1 MNIQQIQ
8 NSKTKLI
15 GKTIK
20 YQEQI
25 TSTHIIAKQIA
36 TRKINS
42 TAKIQFTDEPKTTS
56 RIETINGTIIL
67 ADLQTA
73 GIGTKGRKWYT
84 GKGKNIA
91 MTIILKPK
99 CKIEKLQNLTK
110 TIAISMQQAIKEL
123 YQYYLTIKEPNDL
136 LLNGKKICGILT
148 EISTISEQIN
158 YLLISVGFNVNEE
171 EFSPE
176 TETIATSLKKE
187 YHKDFQ
193 REEIITKFIE
203 ILENNI
209 LEEIEL

>member
-1 MNIQQIQ
+1 MKIQRIK
-8 NSKTKLI
+8 NSKTNLI

-25 TSTHIIAKQIA
+25 TSTHTIAKQKA
-36 TRKINS
+36 TNEEIV
-42 TAKIQFTDEPKTTS
+42 
-56 RIETINGTIIL
+56 NGTIIL
-67 ADLQTA
+67 ADLQTS

-99 CKIEKLQNLTK
+99 CKIKKLQNLTK

-123 YQYYLTIKEPNDL
+123 YQYELTIKEPNDL
-136 LLNGKKICGILT
+136 ILNGKKICGILT
-148 EISTISEQIN
+148 EINTISEHIN

-176 TETIATSLKKE
+176 TENIATSLKKE

-193 REEIITKFIE
+193 REDIITRFIE